1 MFTFDNKDARISY
14 YDILYFAVIVSSSCV
29 LVVKT
34 VPNYI
39 ITVSKYDALHYLYDD
54 WDWVR
59 LVLLPQPVTKLRAK
73 WSYEMP
79 NDIRCRT
86 WDWKFGNLRKISKL
100 TAGDWLKYIYQ
111 TFHGSPTWLDFL
123 NYSQNTLWRIVG

>member
-54 WDWVR
+54 
-59 LVLLPQPVTKLRAK
+59 
-73 WSYEMP
+73 
-79 NDIRCRT
+79 
-86 WDWKFGNLRKISKL
+86 
-100 TAGDWLKYIYQ
+100 
-111 TFHGSPTWLDFL
+111 
-123 NYSQNTLWRIVG
+123 